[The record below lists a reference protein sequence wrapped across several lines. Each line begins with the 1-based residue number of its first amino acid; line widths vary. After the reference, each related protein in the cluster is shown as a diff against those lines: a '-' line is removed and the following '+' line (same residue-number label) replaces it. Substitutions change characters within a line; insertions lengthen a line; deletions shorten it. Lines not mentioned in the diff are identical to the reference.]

1 MSFPD
6 TWSCH
11 FSLMHALLFPAP
23 FSPAAAVR
31 CVNSRQLLRELLQL
45 PCMPFPHWR
54 QRDFIPER
62 LGHALPVYL
71 IGKGGQSLPRVL
83 PFWAGRERGVSAAVT
98 GGGDG
103 GVVVWV
109 VILFCSASWL
119 CLAPSQ
125 FQRARGSLWEVL
137 GLVVF
142 WFVWFL
148 SEFGGFFCCCFSL
161 DFCSLCFGCSHLFIL
176 ILSFLEQ

>member
-1 MSFPD
+1 MLEAAISLWC
-6 TWSCH
+6 TH
-11 FSLMHALLFPAP
+11 YFSRLP
-23 FSPAAAVR
+23 SPP
-31 CVNSRQLLRELLQL
+31 QL
-45 PCMPFPHWR
+45 PCVALIPGSCWGSSCSSPACLFPIDAKGTSSRRAWAMPCPCTWLAR
-54 QRDFIPER
+54 GARACPECC
-62 LGHALPVYL
+62 PS
-71 IGKGGQSLPRVL
+71 GQEGS
-83 PFWAGRERGVSAAVT
+83 GVSVLLLLGEVT
-98 GGGDG
+98 
-103 GVVVWV
+103 V

-125 FQRARGSLWEVL
+125 FQRARGSFWEVL
-137 GLVVF
+137 ALVVF